1 MRKNMIAMHCSF
13 LLDIEGKIS
22 LENIGNE
29 FFHVFFFLLYH
40 MRALLL
46 SCVFPHL
53 FQDTGYV

>member
-1 MRKNMIAMHCSF
+1 MIAMHCSF

-53 FQDTGYV
+53 FQDTAYV